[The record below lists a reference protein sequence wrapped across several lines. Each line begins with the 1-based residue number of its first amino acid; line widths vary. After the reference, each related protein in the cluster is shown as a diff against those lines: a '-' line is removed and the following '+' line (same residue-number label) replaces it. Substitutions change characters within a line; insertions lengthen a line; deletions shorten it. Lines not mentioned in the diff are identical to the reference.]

1 MINLVNLSGGL
12 TADPEIREFGES
24 GRVANFNLGFDTGNY
39 KTPHGYIRC
48 TAWGEI
54 AEQVQRTLHKAS
66 QVTLTGTLGFDQW
79 EKDGV
84 KRSQVTLTVTE
95 VA

>member
-1 MINLVNLSGGL
+1 MINETKLSGGL
-12 TADPEIREFGES
+12 TADPDIRTYGEN
-24 GRVANFNLGFDTGNY
+24 GRVANFNMGFDTGNY

-48 TAWGEI
+48 TAWDDVADKISG
-54 AEQVQRTLHKAS
+54 LHKGS
-66 QVTLTGTLGFDQW
+66 QITVEGTLGFDQW

-84 KRSQVTLTVTE
+84 KRSQVTLTITE